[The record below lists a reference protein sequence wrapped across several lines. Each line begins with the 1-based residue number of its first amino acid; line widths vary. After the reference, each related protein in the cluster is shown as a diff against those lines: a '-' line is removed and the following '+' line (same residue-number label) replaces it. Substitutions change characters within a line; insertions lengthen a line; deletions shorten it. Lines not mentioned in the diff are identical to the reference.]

1 MYSVGDIIHDSITG
15 QDHIILYIDETDA
28 IFTYKTSYFSN
39 EMSER
44 YTVIGKVSED
54 TLSEITPIINPM

>member
-15 QDHIILYIDETDA
+15 QDHIILYIDELEA
-28 IFTYKTSYFSN
+28 IFTYRASCLSN

-44 YTVIGKVSED
+44 YTVIGRVSQD
-54 TLSEITPIINPM
+54 TLNEITPIICQ